1 MVTKK
6 ISKFPTPPKLK
17 LTLSVYNRVCFFN
30 FDMAC
35 KCQRRP
41 VALGDRID
49 TFCCFLH
56 DMSFSCMDFQNPSR
70 EFHDLISGFQNP
82 SSEFHNLVLKFHT
95 PRIQSMDYLHA
106 FGYARSQSVRPCY
119 LRSDHDFCMHFRQ
132 FIFRLISDKFRQSM
146 GNSR

>member
-1 MVTKK
+1 MLAYSSCQQ
-6 ISKFPTPPKLK
+6 SKFRA
-17 LTLSVYNRVCFFN
+17 SQY
-30 FDMAC
+30 
-35 KCQRRP
+35 
-41 VALGDRID
+41 
-49 TFCCFLH
+49 H
-56 DMSFSCMDFQNPSR
+56 
-70 EFHDLISGFQNP
+70 LISWPSSRFSGAGSKIAYPAHVWSTSRPRSSCSGIWSSSLHQLQKVIP
-82 SSEFHNLVLKFHT
+82 SLLGLSSEFTKTPTFRTKLVCSS